1 MCEKMKNNYRM
12 SNQMNSTVVR
22 VLTSSMERFS
32 ERTAMVDIES
42 SVTYK
47 ELKHDSDVLTQYI
60 EDVTRG
66 ENSFV
71 LLMLP
76 RRVCFFTAAIAVQK
90 AGCAYVPISHTYPAE
105 RINYIISDCQPK
117 LIITTSEIFH
127 QRNQKGELN
136 IGNAHLLFLDK
147 TDLKSVDASPADLS
161 SPDIPALLLYTSGT
175 TGKPKGVLHSSHSL
189 LCASLIWKLELGEDA
204 PWLAT
209 AVMADFS
216 FIASTFD
223 TFGPLYYGGCV
234 HILGED
240 VRADMDYVRKYI
252 HDNHIYR
259 GGF

>member
-136 IGNAHLLFLDK
+136 IGNA
-147 TDLKSVDASPADLS
+147 
-161 SPDIPALLLYTSGT
+161 G
-175 TGKPKGVLHSSHSL
+175 
-189 LCASLIWKLELGEDA
+189 
-204 PWLAT
+204 
-209 AVMADFS
+209 AV
-216 FIASTFD
+216 
-223 TFGPLYYGGCV
+223 
-234 HILGED
+234 
-240 VRADMDYVRKYI
+240 
-252 HDNHIYR
+252 
-259 GGF
+259 